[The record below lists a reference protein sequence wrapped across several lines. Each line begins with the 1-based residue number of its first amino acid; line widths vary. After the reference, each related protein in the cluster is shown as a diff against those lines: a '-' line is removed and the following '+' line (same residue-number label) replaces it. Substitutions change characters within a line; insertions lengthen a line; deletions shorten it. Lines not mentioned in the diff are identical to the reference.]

1 MTWLDMTRAAVA
13 ELGASTSAEQVIEF
27 TRRRYGRD
35 MDPRFIPVYL
45 ATIRGEE
52 QLRLAREKAATIL
65 AEAAD
70 RPAKRRRTA

>member
-1 MTWLDMTRAAVA
+1 MTLLDMARAAVA
-13 ELGASTSAEQVIEF
+13 ELGTTISPEQVVEF
-27 TRRRYGRD
+27 TRRRYGRN
-35 MDPRFIPVYL
+35 MDPRFVPVYL

-65 AEAAD
+65 AEDAD